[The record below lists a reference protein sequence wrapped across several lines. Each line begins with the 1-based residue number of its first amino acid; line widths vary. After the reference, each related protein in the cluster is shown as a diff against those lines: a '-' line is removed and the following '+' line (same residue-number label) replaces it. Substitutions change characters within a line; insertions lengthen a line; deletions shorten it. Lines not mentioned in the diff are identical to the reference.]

1 MLMQR
6 WKWMVA
12 FVAACTMSAQV
23 QSQQV
28 PDASVATKPVMPSP
42 ESMKRAMEEAQGRLR
57 DQQGQSL
64 EREASRAREAI
75 SGTPRPAGM
84 PSGNVMPDVSTL
96 MGNRGVDPAKLA
108 QQFGREKIESFGEDR
123 VYRLMVFVSLAMP
136 VESLKRLGR
145 DVKKVGG
152 VLVLRGFRFGIEPGN
167 WEKSIEAMKPV
178 AETGVELQI
187 NPALFEQFQVKM
199 VPTMVLSP
207 EGIADKGCSEGRC
220 PASRLAIISGDVTLD
235 YALNTLID
243 RKDSIGRLARQMS
256 DKLELR

>member
-1 MLMQR
+1 
-6 WKWMVA
+6 
-12 FVAACTMSAQV
+12 
-23 QSQQV
+23 
-28 PDASVATKPVMPSP
+28 MPSA
-42 ESMKRAMEEAQGRLR
+42 ESMKRGMEEAQLR
-57 DQQGQSL
+57 TRKQHAESL
-64 EREASRAREAI
+64 ENAASKARQAG
-75 SGTPRPAGM
+75 SGEPRPAGM
-84 PSGNVMPDVSTL
+84 PSTNVMPDVSTL
-96 MGNRGVDPAKLA
+96 MGTRGVDPARLA
-108 QQFGREKIESFGEDR
+108 QQFGREKVEAFGEDR

-152 VLVLRGFRFGIEPGN
+152 VMVLRGFRYGIDPGN
-167 WEKSIEAMKPV
+167 WERSIEAMKPV

-187 NPALFEQFQVKM
+187 NPALFEQFQVKI

-243 RKDSIGRLARQMS
+243 RRDNIGRLARQMS
-256 DKLELR
+256 DTLELR